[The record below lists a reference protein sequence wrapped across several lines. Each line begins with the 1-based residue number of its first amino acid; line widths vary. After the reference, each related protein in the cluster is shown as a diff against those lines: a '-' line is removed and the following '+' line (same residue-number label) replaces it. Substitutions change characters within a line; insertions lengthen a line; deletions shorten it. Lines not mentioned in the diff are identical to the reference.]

1 MNLSQDNIKSQ
12 ERREVLIGLNATSPK
27 SHGKCLT
34 DEEMACFTD
43 HRMNHAEHEAAAA
56 HLDSCREC
64 YAKWMDM
71 VEVLSGGGRNERIQ
85 RWKRPAWASLYA
97 AAACLVLL
105 YFFRFILPSQTGV
118 DALLAN
124 AFESVQVQLITL
136 KSGSLK
142 LPWQQPRRAY
152 GFMADK
158 PDTAV
163 NRAFGAGLFDARRTL
178 DQKPVKIPMP
188 PYLEPSG
195 KADDKINAGHW
206 TETNYSGYY
215 HLGRLVFLIQA
226 VCKADQ
232 PPEYAL
238 IKKLTAVLAHIRLDY
253 LSETD
258 KTAAPSPS
266 TNALLDDL
274 QAALQA
280 IDANYTGR
288 QKYRALAETAD
299 TLIHALSPRQMPGM

>member
-1 MNLSQDNIKSQ
+1 MNLRHNKITSQ
-12 ERREVLIGLNATSPK
+12 ERREVLIGLNATSPQ
-27 SHGKCLT
+27 SQGPCLT
-34 DEEMACFTD
+34 DEELACFTD

-56 HLDSCREC
+56 HLDGCREC

-71 VEVLSGGGRNERIQ
+71 ADVLAGGRNERIQ

-105 YFFRFILPSQTGV
+105 YFFRFIIPSQTGV
-118 DALLAN
+118 DTLLAD
-124 AFESVQVQLITL
+124 AFASVQEHPITL
-136 KSGSLK
+136 KSSALN
-142 LPWQQPRRAY
+142 LPWQQPRRTY

-163 NRAFGAGLFDARRTL
+163 NRAFGAGLFDAQQAL
-178 DQKPVKIPMP
+178 NQKPDKIPMP
-188 PYLEPSG
+188 RYLAPV
-195 KADDKINAGHW
+195 DDDINAGHW
-206 TETNYSGYY
+206 SETNYSGYY
-215 HLGRLVFLIQA
+215 HLGRLGFLVQA

-238 IKKLTAVLAHIRLDY
+238 IQKLTAVLAHIRLDY

-258 KTAAPSPS
+258 KITAPSPPI
-266 TNALLDDL
+266 NALLDDL

-280 IDANYTGR
+280 IDATYTGR
-288 QKYRALAETAD
+288 QKYREVAEAAD
-299 TLIHALSPRQMPGM
+299 ALIHTLSPRQMPGM